1 MTATSK
7 QRTLSEVAI
16 VRAVAE
22 QVCRR
27 CVNSIRRSLQQM
39 PAELSGEGTELGS
52 VWDEI
57 CVQVQY
63 EESFQW
69 DAYEQTMRAFVEA
82 SVEDLAQFEREAIWL
97 QTEAA
102 FEWEIEEARE
112 RDPYPVYVGDI
123 ADFIMQEHLLAEA
136 GRWNNPR
143 IRAFIDRVAMRD

>member
-1 MTATSK
+1 MS
-7 QRTLSEVAI
+7 
-16 VRAVAE
+16 
-22 QVCRR
+22 
-27 CVNSIRRSLQQM
+27 
-39 PAELSGEGTELGS
+39 S

-82 SVEDLAQFEREAIWL
+82 SIEDLAQFEREAIWL

-102 FEWEIEEARE
+102 LEWEVKEAQE

-123 ADFIMQEHLLAEA
+123 VDFVMQEHLLPKA
-136 GRWNNPR
+136 GRWNNAR
-143 IRAFIDRVAMRD
+143 IRAFIDRAAMRD

>member
-1 MTATSK
+1 MPVAPK
-7 QRTLSEVAI
+7 QRTLSEMSI

-22 QVCRR
+22 QACRR
-27 CVNSIRRSLQQM
+27 CVNSIRRSLERR
-39 PAELSGEGTELGS
+39 PAELSGEGSGLSS

-69 DAYEQTMRAFVEA
+69 DAYEQTMLAFVEA
-82 SVEDLAQFEREAIWL
+82 IVEDLAQFEREAIWL

-102 FEWEIEEARE
+102 FEWEVEEAQE
-112 RDPYPVYVGDI
+112 RDPYPVYAGDI
-123 ADFIMQEHLLAEA
+123 VDFIMQEHLLAEA

-143 IRAFIDRVAMRD
+143 IRAFINRVTMRD